1 VKWPCAFNGLMG
13 IAISLLPLTA
23 VPESR
28 VRTGAANAPLSA
40 TAHLNFKIVIPKV
53 LYLQVGNGNDRIL
66 DAQTVAILSNGHN
79 VSLNA
84 TVRSADAGISLR
96 SADAVARS
104 NVILNSAARKG
115 IAQDARCRP
124 GGPASRPVICTVSTP

>member
-13 IAISLLPLTA
+13 IAVSLLPLAA

-28 VRTGAANAPLSA
+28 VETRAANAALSA
-40 TAHLNFKIVIPKV
+40 AAHVNFKIIIPKV
-53 LYLQVGNGNDRIL
+53 LYLQVGDANDRIL
-66 DAQTVAILSNGHN
+66 DAQTVAVLSNGHS

-84 TVRSADAGISLR
+84 AVRSADAGIHS
-96 SADAVARS
+96 RS

-115 IAQDARCRP
+115 IAQDAQCRP
-124 GGPASRPVICTVSTP
+124 GGAASRPVICTVSTP

>member
-1 VKWPCAFNGLMG
+1 VKWPYAFNGLMG

-28 VRTGAANAPLSA
+28 VGTGAPNAPLSSA
-40 TAHLNFKIVIPKV
+40 AHLNFKIIIPKV
-53 LYLQVGNGNDRIL
+53 LYLQVGNGEDRVL
-66 DAQTVAILSNGHN
+66 DAQTVAVQSNGHT

-84 TVRSADAGISLR
+84 TVRSADDPIH
-96 SADAVARS
+96 ARG

-115 IAQDARCRP
+115 IAQNAQCRP
-124 GGPASRPVICTVSTP
+124 AGQASRPIICTVSTP

>member
-13 IAISLLPLTA
+13 IAISLLPFTA

-28 VRTGAANAPLSA
+28 VQTGAANAPLSA
-40 TAHLNFKIVIPKV
+40 TAHLNFKIIIPKV
-53 LYLQVGNGNDRIL
+53 LYLQVGNGNDRVL
-66 DAQTVAILSNGHN
+66 DAQTVAVLSNGHN

-84 TVRSADAGISLR
+84 TVRSADAGMH
-96 SADAVARS
+96 ARS

-115 IAQDARCRP
+115 IAQDAQCRP